1 MKVELNYKVKLTPET
16 SDNMSPEDVLREVVA
31 YTELTKKLY
40 DTGEDEFHLYNRK
53 HFVSFCDNILSLV
66 KQEVY

>member
-1 MKVELNYKVKLTPET
+1 MKIVFDYKVKLIPEI
-16 SDNMSPEDVLREVVA
+16 SDTMSPEDVLREIVA

-40 DTGEDEFHLYNRK
+40 DEDEKGFNLYSRD
-53 HFVSFCDNILSLV
+53 HFESFCENILSLV